1 MEDAVANAG
10 FPPFI
15 VMAVRSASSSGD
27 TTAGLMEFAN
37 DLEQDV
43 TTLTELLKDNVKV
56 LSTVVMGL
64 GMLLV
69 FVMTYYPM
77 LASVMSNI

>member
-1 MEDAVANAG
+1 MEL
-10 FPPFI
+10 
-15 VMAVRSASSSGD
+15 S
-27 TTAGLMEFAN
+27 N

-56 LSTVVMGL
+56 VSTVVVGL